1 MNFVEAVGFVSDVC
15 IVVFAAMLLSAILTG
30 FVLTTYR
37 DIKKSQ
43 EEEKRAE
50 ERAEEL
56 DDEIDFIAE
65 KLGYVKKNKNEVN
78 KDDENI

>member
-15 IVVFAAMLLSAILTG
+15 IVVFAAMVLSAILTG
-30 FVLTTYR
+30 FIFTSYKEH
-37 DIKKSQ
+37 KKNQ

-56 DDEIDFIAE
+56 DDEIDFIAA
-65 KLGYVKKNKNEVN
+65 KLGYVKKTKDEENENDKN
-78 KDDENI
+78 I